1 MHLIFN
7 SIIGLIIVQG
17 KYSNSQYTS
26 CMQILDLILH
36 NSFLNNLGVF
46 GQDCGGDF
54 FGPSGKIQSPDWPK
68 DYPANSNCS
77 WSIICEDGGKP
88 KISVLW
94 ADVKNTIEWNEEAGC
109 R

>member
-1 MHLIFN
+1 MYILYSNIGFN
-7 SIIGLIIVQG
+7 S
-17 KYSNSQYTS
+17 
-26 CMQILDLILH
+26 
-36 NSFLNNLGVF
+36 NSFLNILGVI

-77 WSIICEDGGKP
+77 WNIICEDGGKP